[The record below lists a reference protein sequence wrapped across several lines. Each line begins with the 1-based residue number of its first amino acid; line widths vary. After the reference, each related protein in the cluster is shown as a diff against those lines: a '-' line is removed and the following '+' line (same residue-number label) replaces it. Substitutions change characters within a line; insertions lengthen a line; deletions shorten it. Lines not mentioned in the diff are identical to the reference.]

1 MSVFLSYLQGQK
13 QKGKIKAKSSETKP
27 DPVVSTSNLYA
38 VKSTSK
44 YIDTGSATDLLSF
57 RFNCGTGVT

>member
-1 MSVFLSYLQGQK
+1 M
-13 QKGKIKAKSSETKP
+13 KAKSSETKP

-44 YIDTGSATDLLSF
+44 YIDTGSATDLLFSIL
-57 RFNCGTGVT
+57 TVELA